1 MKILVLGA
9 GVIGVSSAWY
19 LAKDGHDVTVIDR
32 QPAAG
37 LETSFANGGQIS
49 VSHAEPWANPAAPL
63 KVLKW
68 LGREDAPLL
77 FRLRADPRQWAWG
90 LQFLLECL
98 PGRTRRNTLTILRLA
113 LYSRAMLQALRR
125 ETAIA
130 YDHLERGILH
140 IHGSEQEL
148 QAAGDRVAL
157 MRAHGFAMSIKS
169 PQECLEIEPA
179 LRASRVGIAGGTYAP
194 DDESGDAHRFTQNL
208 AALCSRQGVR
218 FRHENSVESLI
229 ADNGAIAG
237 AMVCDEDGKR
247 ERVEAEAVLVA
258 LGSYSPFLLAP
269 LGIRIPVYP
278 VKGYSVTIPIIH
290 PEHAPTVCLTD
301 ESAKIAMTRLGN
313 RLRAAGTAELSDYD
327 TSLNEARC
335 QAILDRV
342 QQHFPQAADFQAA
355 ESWAGLRPATPSNVP
370 VIGQAW
376 LRNLFLNTGHGTLG
390 WTLACGAGA
399 ALADLLAGRKPEV
412 EFPFLR
418 P

>member
-19 LAKDGHDVTVIDR
+19 LAKDGHEVTVIDR

-68 LGREDAPLL
+68 LGRENAPLL

-90 LQFLLECL
+90 LRFLVECL
-98 PGRTRRNTLTILRLA
+98 PSRTRHNTLTILRLA

-125 ETAIA
+125 DTGIE
-130 YDHLERGILH
+130 YDHLEKGILH
-140 IHGSEQEL
+140 VHGSEQEL
-148 QAAGDRVAL
+148 EAAHGRVEL
-157 MRAHGFAMSIKS
+157 MRNHGFAMRIKT
-169 PQECLEIEPA
+169 PAECFEIEPA
-179 LRASRVGIAGGTYAP
+179 LRDSRVGIVGGTFAP
-194 DDESGDAHRFTQNL
+194 EDESGDAHMFTGNL
-208 AALCSRQGVR
+208 ATMCANTGVV
-218 FRHENSVESLI
+218 FRYENAIESLSVAGGTVNGVAVCNAEGRRELLQ
-229 ADNGAIAG
+229 AD
-237 AMVCDEDGKR
+237 
-247 ERVEAEAVLVA
+247 AVLVA

-269 LGIRIPVYP
+269 LGVSIPVYP
-278 VKGYSVTIPIIH
+278 VKGYSVTIPLLR
-290 PEHAPTVCLTD
+290 PDKAPQVCLTD

-335 QAILDRV
+335 TAILDRV
-342 QQHFPQAADFQAA
+342 QQHFPQAGDFAA
-355 ESWAGLRPATPSNVP
+355 ASRWAGLRPATPSNVP
-370 VIGQAW
+370 LIG
-376 LRNLFLNTGHGTLG
+376 RTRINNLYLNTGHGTLG
-390 WTLACGAGA
+390 WTLACGSGKA
-399 ALADLLAGRKPEV
+399 AADLVAGRGPEV
-412 EFPFLR
+412 EFPFLQ